1 MVFAYKNQ
9 EAVILKSPQSMIWE
23 SLFQKEKIVSRI
35 IEGWKIKD
43 LWKHNWGQ
51 RISPKKHEKELDKH
65 LKYWLILTEMIFN
78 YNLWQKKQSERTK
91 FKLRLEMLCLT

>member
-43 LWKHNWGQ
+43 L
-51 RISPKKHEKELDKH
+51 
-65 LKYWLILTEMIFN
+65 
-78 YNLWQKKQSERTK
+78 
-91 FKLRLEMLCLT
+91 